1 MSTTRAVATAGKTSS
16 ATATTNATMTT
27 TALYNAEQESIYK
40 RYHDKHSASYII
52 RTAAAGGI
60 AGCMAKTV
68 IAPLDRVKILFQ
80 ASNPKFQKYAGSWLG
95 VFQVARQLYILDG
108 YRGLFQGH
116 SATLIRIFPYA
127 AVKFVAYEQFK
138 HVWILMPTRAS
149 ENSIRQF
156 VAGSLAG
163 ITSVLVTY
171 PLELVRVRLAF
182 EIRKDTRI
190 GLRSIYS
197 QIYSEPAAS
206 RRVLFHF
213 PLRNFY
219 RGLLPTIMGMVPYA
233 GVSFLT
239 HHALSEFCR
248 NRLTELTTDPS
259 LVRDK
264 LDGRGQKRRAPLKTW
279 AEMVVGGLS
288 GAIAQTVSY
297 PFEVIRRRMQVYGAL
312 DPARFVGIWET
323 TRTIWMQNKFR
334 GFFVGLT
341 IGYLK
346 VTPMVAVSFTV
357 YDRMKLLFN
366 VD

>member
-1 MSTTRAVATAGKTSS
+1 MSTTRAVATAGKTN
-16 ATATTNATMTT
+16 AAAATTVTT
-27 TALYNAEQESIYK
+27 TATSVTTLHNTEQETTHK
-40 RYHDKHSASYII
+40 RYHDKHSANYVI
-52 RTAAAGGI
+52 RTGAAGGI

-80 ASNPKFQKYAGSWLG
+80 ASNPQFQKYAGSWSG
-95 VFQVARQLYILDG
+95 IFQAARQLYILDG

-138 HVWILMPTRAS
+138 HVLMPTRTS
-149 ENSIRQF
+149 ENHVRQF
-156 VAGSLAG
+156 IAGSLAG

-190 GLRSIYS
+190 GIRSICS

-219 RGLLPTIMGMVPYA
+219 RGLMPTIAGMVPYA

-248 NRLTELTTDPS
+248 NRLSELTTDPS
-259 LVRDK
+259 LVRGK

-279 AEMVVGGLS
+279 AELVVGGLS

-323 TRTIWMQNKFR
+323 TRTIWIQNRFR

-357 YDRMKLLFN
+357 YNRMKLLFN